1 MQKGEK
7 MRAVLELIDEGIGKI
22 ADLVTVFTSKETA
35 YGHSMI
41 KGLRM
46 MEKLDRQRER
56 RRLFTAERRRV
67 HVLIAKLKKEKL
79 VMASPA
85 GWRITR
91 AGQEKMRKL
100 ADRLMRKKTY
110 PEEKAATLTIVM
122 FDVPEKYKGYRDWMR
137 TAIRGCGFDQLQKSV
152 FAGNVRLPEEFIT
165 DLDRLSLLRYVEIF
179 SVGEKGTLEKIP
191 YA

>member
-1 MQKGEK
+1 MKKGEIVLAMLDLIGSGAEK
-7 MRAVLELIDEGIGKI
+7 M
-22 ADLVTVFTSKETA
+22 ADLVTAMTSPETS

-41 KGLRM
+41 KTLRM
-46 MEKLDRQRER
+46 MDKLDRKRE
-56 RRLFTAERRRV
+56 AERISRAERARLHTLV
-67 HVLIAKLKKEKL
+67 SRLKKEGL
-79 VMASPA
+79 VRESPA

-91 AGQEKMRKL
+91 AGREKIRKL

-137 TAIRGCGFDQLQKSV
+137 AAIRGCGFDQLQKSV

-179 SVGEKGTLEKIP
+179 SVGEKGTLEKTS
-191 YA
+191 Y